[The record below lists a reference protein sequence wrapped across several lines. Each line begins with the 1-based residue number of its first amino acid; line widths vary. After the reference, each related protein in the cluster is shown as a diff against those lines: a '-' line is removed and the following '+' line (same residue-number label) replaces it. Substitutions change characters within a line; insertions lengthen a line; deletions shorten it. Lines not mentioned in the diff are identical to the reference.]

1 MSTFQ
6 LLYNVCRENA
16 YGIINGPNGLQVFF
30 AQVLYQ
36 QVILQH
42 INYYTPMSLYTL
54 AQRAD
59 FIVEEL
65 KSDDAEIEMNLYCR
79 KPGASVSMNER
90 RAQERSV

>member
-1 MSTFQ
+1 MQGKRLWHHQRSERT
-6 LLYNVCRENA
+6 A
-16 YGIINGPNGLQVFF
+16 GFF
-30 AQVLYQ
+30 AQALYQ
-36 QVILQH
+36 QLILQH

-79 KPGASVSMNER
+79 KPGVSVSMNER